1 MAIEEF
7 KWRTQIQN
15 SPAGEFAYN
24 VRKVQFGDGYS
35 QVAANGINPVS
46 QKWPFTYTGHKDEVM
61 PILNFIR
68 QHTAKSFIWTPPFG
82 QKGLYRVDAS
92 SITMTPLSPTALT
105 INATFEQAFSA

>member
-1 MAIEEF
+1 MAEEF

-15 SPAGEFAYN
+15 SPAGEFAHN

-35 QVAANGINPVS
+35 QIATNGINSES
-46 QKWPFTYTGHKDEVM
+46 QKWPFSYTGHKDEVI

-68 QHTAKSFIWTPPFG
+68 QHIAKSFIWTPPFG

>member
-1 MAIEEF
+1 MAIDEF
-7 KWRTQIQN
+7 KWRSQVQN
-15 SPAGEFAYN
+15 SPTGEFAHN

-35 QVAANGINPVS
+35 QVAENGINSES
-46 QKWPFTYTGHKDEVM
+46 QKWPFTYTGHKDEVI
-61 PILNFIR
+61 PIFNFIR

-92 SITMTPLSPTALT
+92 SITMIPLSHTVIT